1 MKKPNTFRLSAAKQ
15 GYRLGQ
21 QPCCV
26 ITERCKPSDRSHGV
40 IRQIYKPI
48 TEMQDKESE
57 NELCQPSIATAALH
71 IGFGF
76 SESTIHDSP
85 NSTEPL
91 HLSQHPASRAAAS
104 VLPPAE
110 LQFCHQHPQQHIQN
124 LSREISSPSS
134 HWQQALHSHYHLCIA
149 VALP

>member
-1 MKKPNTFRLSAAKQ
+1 MKKPNIFRLSAAKQ
-15 GYRLGQ
+15 GYRVGQ

-26 ITERCKPSDRSHGV
+26 ITEHCKPSDRFHGV

-48 TEMQDKESE
+48 TEVQDKESE

-71 IGFGF
+71 IVFGF

-104 VLPPAE
+104 VLPPASSAAYTKPFKRNQ
-110 LQFCHQHPQQHIQN
+110 LTIITLATSITWP
-124 LSREISSPSS
+124 LSSLHSCSPSIRK
-134 HWQQALHSHYHLCIA
+134 LTIA
-149 VALP
+149 I